1 MSTMVVDVKG
11 MTCQHCV
18 SSVTTEVSGLP
29 GVTEVK
35 VNLEPTGVSSV
46 TVVTQGKLSPGV
58 VAAAIA
64 EAGYTMVGSS
74 EVP

>member
-1 MSTMVVDVKG
+1 MSTMVVDVEG

-18 SSVTTEVSGLP
+18 SSVTKEVSGLP
-29 GVTEVK
+29 GVTDVT

-46 TVVTQGKLSPGV
+46 TVVTEGKLSTEV